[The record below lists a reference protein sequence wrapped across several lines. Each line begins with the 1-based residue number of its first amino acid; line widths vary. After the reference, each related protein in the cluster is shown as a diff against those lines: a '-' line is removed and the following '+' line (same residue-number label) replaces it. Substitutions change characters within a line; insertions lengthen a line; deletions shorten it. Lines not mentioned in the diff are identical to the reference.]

1 VANRLGCVHTVSTPY
16 HPQSQGVIERF
27 NATFK
32 QQLSKY
38 TNEHYDDWDVYLNTI
53 VSFYNSS
60 IHQIT
65 QFPPFQI
72 FHKRKP
78 ISIFDPIKKQVTIP
92 RVNDYWNH
100 FLRFEKV
107 YMDQVKKNIRQQQQ
121 YSKRRYDRH
130 RPNIQ
135 FKIDQKVFI
144 IKPGMHPAFREL
156 YEGPYTIIKQL
167 GPQTFDVLDV
177 HDNMKRVH
185 SSQMKPFL
193 ERE

>member
-1 VANRLGCVHTVSTPY
+1 
-16 HPQSQGVIERF
+16 
-27 NATFK
+27 
-32 QQLSKY
+32 
-38 TNEHYDDWDVYLNTI
+38 
-53 VSFYNSS
+53 
-60 IHQIT
+60 
-65 QFPPFQI
+65 
-72 FHKRKP
+72 
-78 ISIFDPIKKQVTIP
+78 
-92 RVNDYWNH
+92 
-100 FLRFEKV
+100 
-107 YMDQVKKNIRQQQQ
+107 MDQVKKNIRQQQQ